1 MAPPAA
7 TTATGFSS
15 TGAIVVAVLV
25 AFAGMDVLST
35 FKQAEK
41 DVSSVS
47 AVNMGKPTMA
57 TSVVDEKS
65 LGGKVHISFCNS

>member
-7 TTATGFSS
+7 ATATGFSS

-41 DVSSVS
+41 EVSSMP
-47 AVNMGKPTMA
+47 AANTGMPTMA
-57 TSVVDEKS
+57 TSVTDDKS